1 MKKVLNGGQLSLNH
15 THHGTPIPIIKRR
28 GRRRRR
34 KKENVVVVCCR
45 HTQKRQLKRTQ
56 LLSYT
61 SPRNPTGLK
70 MCDTIPNKLKISSLT
85 LEMSLNR
92 IITKYYTVVKEELNL
107 DCCIR
112 VDARRLSKHAT
123 AIKYPPVKVE
133 KHQPTLCNNNNRKNE
148 KKRFFLKRQITYDN
162 KKLEKMRVVVVV

>member
-1 MKKVLNGGQLSLNH
+1 MGGRKDEE
-15 THHGTPIPIIKRR
+15 GVER
-28 GRRRRR
+28 GAAVI
-34 KKENVVVVCCR
+34 EPHPSR
-45 HTQKRQLKRTQ
+45 HTNFNNKEKKKKKKKKGKCCCCV
-56 LLSYT
+56 LSAHTKETTETYT
-61 SPRNPTGLK
+61 AAVIPPRNPTGLK

-148 KKRFFLKRQITYDN
+148 KKRFFF
-162 KKLEKMRVVVVV
+162 